1 MKLYYCIQF
10 ELFFLLSPFVFL
22 GHSNLKW
29 AQTAHFRVTSFL
41 DPNNRIS
48 NITIRSKLVNPI
60 AAWVCY
66 FQHAVH
72 NHIQYLLYI
81 LVYCTISDPFSKNK
95 KSHHTR
101 MKKDFLL
108 PYTGVGTC
116 CFLLYK
122 MDHLFP
128 ISPPKI
134 NDKSWWWLFFAL
146 FWGDF
151 PLYASSRNLKN
162 QLFRKLCFKIVLNRT
177 EFYWYSEHT

>member
-81 LVYCTISDPFSKNK
+81 LVYCTLQFLIPFQRIKNHITQGWK
-95 KSHHTR
+95 KAL
-101 MKKDFLL
+101 ML

-116 CFLLYK
+116 CFLWYK

-134 NDKSWWWLFFAL
+134 NDKS
-146 FWGDF
+146 
-151 PLYASSRNLKN
+151 
-162 QLFRKLCFKIVLNRT
+162 
-177 EFYWYSEHT
+177 

>member
-1 MKLYYCIQF
+1 MESNFYFFGNKWSCIIVCIQF
-10 ELFFLLSPFVFL
+10 ELFFLLSLFVFL

-29 AQTAHFRVTSFL
+29 AKTAHFRVTSFL

-72 NHIQYLLYI
+72 IQYLLYI

-101 MKKDFLL
+101 MKKGFNASLHRGGHMLL
-108 PYTGVGTC
+108 SVVQNGPFVSYIPT
-116 CFLLYK
+116 
-122 MDHLFP
+122 
-128 ISPPKI
+128 
-134 NDKSWWWLFFAL
+134 
-146 FWGDF
+146 
-151 PLYASSRNLKN
+151 
-162 QLFRKLCFKIVLNRT
+162 
-177 EFYWYSEHT
+177 

>member
-1 MKLYYCIQF
+1 MKLYYCLQF

-81 LVYCTISDPFSKNK
+81 LVYCTLQFLIPFQRIKNHITQGWK
-95 KSHHTR
+95 KTFCFPTQGWAHVA
-101 MKKDFLL
+101 FC
-108 PYTGVGTC
+108 GTKWTI
-116 CFLLYK
+116 CFLYPHPRLMIKAGGGYFLPFFGAISLST
-122 MDHLFP
+122 HLAEIWKTNYFVNYVL
-128 ISPPKI
+128 K
-134 NDKSWWWLFFAL
+134 LF
-146 FWGDF
+146 
-151 PLYASSRNLKN
+151 
-162 QLFRKLCFKIVLNRT
+162 
-177 EFYWYSEHT
+177 